1 MLQNR
6 GVGMGPLPS
15 QSHHPFL
22 PHPII
27 PQAPHSAPANI
38 AFGTYP
44 MQTDLDFNEISPLT
58 SPWLG
63 AAYGGPSTQASD
75 SITPSAMQITPPA
88 TGGSNHKKRR
98 TSSPGSDEHQPS
110 IAPAVVSATGR
121 PSRKRQSST
130 NRLTPTVGPVNPKK
144 SNLRGTKSANS
155 TPLFPPTSSTSI
167 PPIPR
172 MISSPVHRTQTQT
185 LANDIPGDTPSP
197 VDLSM
202 PPPAP
207 PAGSSLQFVQ
217 GHSTSPAG
225 TSGHNT
231 PNSAT
236 ASPEQL
242 MPVTPASIMNLGRL
256 GTSSSLTPPSSGGQT
271 QAPENVGKT
280 RSSRNRAS
288 TLNSGSNP
296 TLKPILPGKPYNEV

>member
-1 MLQNR
+1 MAGL
-6 GVGMGPLPS
+6 PSLPS
-15 QSHHPFL
+15 QSQQPFL

-27 PQAPHSAPANI
+27 PPAPHSAPANI

-63 AAYGGPSTQASD
+63 AAYGGTSSQVSTSVA
-75 SITPSAMQITPPA
+75 PSAIQSTPPA
-88 TGGSNHKKRR
+88 PSGPNNKKRR
-98 TSSPGSDEHQPS
+98 TSSPASDELQP
-110 IAPAVVSATGR
+110 AMTATTVSASGR
-121 PSRKRQSST
+121 PSRKRQPSI
-130 NRLTPTVGPVNPKK
+130 NRLTPTVAPIGSKK
-144 SNLRGTKSANS
+144 SSLRGTKSANS
-155 TPLFPPTSSTSI
+155 TPLFPPTSSSSI

-172 MISSPVHRTQTQT
+172 MIPSPAHRTQAQN

-207 PAGSSLQFVQ
+207 PQFVQ
-217 GHSTSPAG
+217 GPSNSPPG

-231 PNSAT
+231 PNSTAAT
-236 ASPEQL
+236 PEQL

-256 GTSSSLTPPSSGGQT
+256 GTSSSLAPPPAPSQPQATEKVGRTRSTRNRSSTVNSSSG
-271 QAPENVGKT
+271 
-280 RSSRNRAS
+280 S
-288 TLNSGSNP
+288 
-296 TLKPILPGKPYNEV
+296 TLKPILPGKSSCLVL